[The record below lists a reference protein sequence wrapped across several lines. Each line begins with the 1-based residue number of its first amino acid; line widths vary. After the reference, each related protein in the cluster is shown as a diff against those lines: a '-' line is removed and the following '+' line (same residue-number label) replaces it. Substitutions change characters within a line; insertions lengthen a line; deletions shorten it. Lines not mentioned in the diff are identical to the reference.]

1 MQSNEQLSAI
11 LNDLIDINNDRVKG
25 YEKAVDETT
34 IVDIDLH
41 AIFNSMANDS
51 RKYTADLTHEV
62 IILGGESATGT
73 IHLGKK
79 HREWIDGTKSF
90 TKNDR
95 QTILESCD
103 CEEDTAQKAYT
114 EALSFDIKIDSKI
127 RDILNNHQASLKMA
141 HNLIK
146 KYRDL

>member
-1 MQSNEQLSAI
+1 MQSNDQLSAI
-11 LNDLIDINNDRVKG
+11 LNDLIEVNNDRVRG
-25 YEKAVDETT
+25 YEKAVDETA

-51 RKYTADLTHEV
+51 RRYTADLTHEV
-62 IILGGESATGT
+62 IILGGECATAT
-73 IHLGKK
+73 THLGKT
-79 HREWIDGTKSF
+79 HREWMDGTKSSI
-90 TKNDR
+90 KNDR

-103 CEEDTAQKAYT
+103 SEEHNAQKAYT
-114 EALSFDIKIDSKI
+114 DALSFDIKIDSKI
-127 RDILNNHQASLKMA
+127 RDILNNQQASLKMA

>member
-25 YEKAVDETT
+25 YEKAVDETS

-51 RKYTADLTHEV
+51 RRYTADLTHEV
-62 IILGGESATGT
+62 IILGGESATGST
-73 IHLGKK
+73 HLGNTQ
-79 HREWIDGTKSF
+79 REWIDGTKSF

-103 CEEDTAQKAYT
+103 CEEHNAQKAYT
-114 EALSFDIKIDSKI
+114 EALSTDMEDDCKI
-127 RDILNNHQASLKMA
+127 RKILNDQQASLKMA

>member
-11 LNDLIDINNDRVKG
+11 LNDLIEINNDRVKG

-51 RKYTADLTHEV
+51 RGYTADLTHEV
-62 IILGGESATGT
+62 IILGGESATGNT
-73 IHLGKK
+73 HFGNAQ
-79 HREWIDGTKSF
+79 REWIDGTKSF

-103 CEEDTAQKAYT
+103 SGEDTAQKAYT
-114 EALSFDIKIDSKI
+114 NALSSDIKIDNKI
-127 RDILNNHQASLKMA
+127 RKILNDQQSSLKMA
-141 HNLIK
+141 HNVIK
-146 KYRDL
+146 KYREI